1 MNKTRKLVVVLGMH
15 RSGTSAVMNALACMG
30 VSLGDDLLP
39 AGKDNPKGFFED
51 KSINDLNIEMLSVI
65 GQDWFSLSLVTDAQV
80 DRLVTLGYLE
90 KAADLLRAKIAGH
103 EYFGF
108 KDPRVSKLL
117 KFWIKVFALL
127 ECETRYVLCLRH
139 PLSVA
144 NSVLKR
150 NKTPIRKG
158 YLLWLSYNL
167 AIITQALSTPLVALD
182 YDQLMESPTKQ
193 LEFIAQQLD
202 LEIQPEL
209 VAGFANEFLDDN
221 LRHTTFSTADL
232 KKDWQCPPVVISA
245 YDICSGLLLA
255 DNQQA
260 IAHFNDLYLAQK
272 EQLDEEF
279 LLLDQIEKAA
289 IDYVYTSENIP
300 GLKQLVEERTQWA
313 KSLELRVDEVSAW
326 AKSLERQTEER
337 TQWAK
342 TMEVEL
348 GERTQWAKTLEVQ
361 LDERTL
367 WATSLE
373 QQVAE
378 RTGWAKSLEEQLEER
393 TLWATSLEQQVAER
407 TGWAKSL
414 EQSLDE
420 RTLWAKSLDKE
431 LTDVRTHAT
440 QLDIELDGVRV
451 SLAQL
456 NEKNLQLEQSL
467 HELNTQF
474 ASAQQKIEQQLQQIE
489 YHQSVVK
496 HLEHQLA
503 DVKADYARV
512 INSRSWK
519 LTMPMRVLGRLMR
532 GETHSLVTALKPR
545 IRRLARVAYQRL
557 PLSARIKNT
566 LAGMVYR
573 VAGPLFEGVVHYEMW
588 RRSGKPH
595 LPAIATHGVIAADDI
610 QSVLTSLII
619 PASASPVVSVIIPSY
634 GNLPVTLTCLASIAR
649 HAPNVAIEVIVME
662 DHSPDHEIHCLQQV
676 QGLRYEVNPVNLGFL
691 RSCNRSVS
699 FAKGKYIYLLN
710 NDTEVTDG
718 WLDTML
724 SVFAIKDDCGMVG
737 SKLVYPDGRLQ
748 EAGGILWKDG
758 SAWNFG
764 RLQDPQRPEFNYL
777 KEADYC
783 SGASLLIEKDFF
795 LELGLFDEL
804 YVPAYYEDTDLAFKV
819 RAAGKKVYFQPASVI
834 VHYEGVSN
842 GTDTGA
848 GIKSFQVANQ
858 KKFLEKWQSVLAQHF
873 NNAECVFKAKDRS
886 WDKPCVVVVDHYVLQ
901 PDRDAGSRSTLAI
914 MTSLQK
920 MGFTVKFWPDNL
932 WYDPEYTPR
941 LQQLGVEVLYGGE
954 YIGRFDE
961 WLSSAEGCVSHVLL
975 NRPHIAVNY
984 VDILQRHPK
993 ISSVYYGHDLHFER
1007 LQREYDLNPQPS
1019 LKKDRDYFYELET
1032 SIWKK
1037 VDVVLYPS
1045 QEEADS
1051 VKRIAPAVNS
1061 AAVCPYVY
1069 EGLDRYAHRQVVSG
1083 NKIIFVAGFGHPP
1096 NTDAAVWFVQEIYPL
1111 IKAQRPDATL
1121 YLIGSKPTDQVLQLQ
1136 NESIVV
1142 TGYVTDEELA
1152 AYYASARVAVVPLRF
1167 GAGVKNKVVEAMAYG
1182 VPLITTEVGAQ
1193 GLESLAN
1200 LIPVTSIP
1208 DLFAHH
1214 LLTVMNSD
1222 DRWTQLSV
1230 AGNTYVAHRYS
1241 FASMKRTLVAAF
1253 NRE

>member
-1 MNKTRKLVVVLGMH
+1 MNTTKRLVVVLGMH

-51 KSINDLNIEMLSVI
+51 KSINDLNIEMLDVI

-80 DRLVTLGYLE
+80 ARLVAAGYLE
-90 KAADLLRAKIAGH
+90 KAADLLRAKMIGH

-127 ECETRYVLCLRH
+127 GCETRYVLCLRH

-167 AIITQALSTPLVALD
+167 AITTEALSTPLVALD
-182 YDQLMESPTKQ
+182 YDQLMESPGAQ
-193 LEFIAQQLD
+193 LKFLAQQLN
-202 LEIQPEL
+202 LEIQPDL
-209 VAGFANEFLDDN
+209 AAGFANEFLDDN
-221 LRHTTFSTADL
+221 LRHTTFSAADL
-232 KKDWQCPPVVISA
+232 KNDWQCPPAVISA
-245 YDICSGLLLA
+245 YDISNGLLLA
-255 DNQQA
+255 DNQTA
-260 IAHFNDLYLAQK
+260 ITRFNELYLAQK
-272 EQLDEEF
+272 QQLDDEF

-289 IDYVYTSENIP
+289 IDYVHTSENIP
-300 GLKQLVEERTQWA
+300 GLKQLIEERTQWA
-313 KSLELRVDEVSAW
+313 KSLELRVDEVTAW
-326 AKSLERQTEER
+326 AKSLELQTDER

-342 TMEVEL
+342 ALEVQL
-348 GERTQWAKTLEVQ
+348 DERTQWAKTLEEQ
-361 LDERTL
+361 IDERTH
-367 WATSLE
+367 WAKSLE
-373 QQVAE
+373 QQVTE
-378 RTGWAKSLEEQLEER
+378 RTGWAKSLEEQL
-393 TLWATSLEQQVAER
+393 
-407 TGWAKSL
+407 
-414 EQSLDE
+414 DE
-420 RTLWAKSLDKE
+420 RTLWAKSLEQTLEERTLWAESLDKE
-431 LTDVRTHAT
+431 LIDVRTHAA
-440 QLDIELDGVRV
+440 QLSIELDAARV
-451 SLAQL
+451 
-456 NEKNLQLEQSL
+456 NLTQL
-467 HELNTQF
+467 HELLEGLTGQL
-474 ASAQQKIEQQLQQIE
+474 ASANQKINQQAQQIE
-489 YHQSVVK
+489 YHQSVAK

-503 DVKADYARV
+503 EVKADYARV

-519 LTMPMRVLGRLMR
+519 LTMPLRVLGRLMR
-532 GETHSLVTALKPR
+532 GETHSLVVALKPR
-545 IRRLARVAYQRL
+545 IRRLARVVYQRL
-557 PLSARIKNT
+557 PLNARIKNA

-573 VAGPLFEGVVHYEMW
+573 VAGPLFDGVVHYEMW

-595 LPAIATHGVIAADDI
+595 LPAIATQGVIAPDDI
-610 QSVLTSLII
+610 QSVLANLIV
-619 PASASPVVSVIIPSY
+619 PGSASPVVSVIIPSY

-649 HAPNVAIEVIVME
+649 HPPKIAIEVIVME

-699 FAKGKYIYLLN
+699 FANGKYIYLLN

-718 WLDTML
+718 WLDRML
-724 SVFAIKDDCGMVG
+724 DVFAMKDDCGMVG

-748 EAGGILWKDG
+748 EAGGILWRDG

-795 LELGLFDEL
+795 IELGLFDEL

-848 GIKSFQVANQ
+848 GIKAFQVANQ
-858 KKFLEKWQSVLAQHF
+858 KKFFKKWQSVLAQHF

-954 YIGRFDE
+954 YIGRFDD

-975 NRPHIAVNY
+975 NRPHIAANY
-984 VDILQRHPK
+984 VDILQRYPD
-993 ISSVYYGHDLHFER
+993 ICCVYYGHDLHFER
-1007 LQREYDLNPQPS
+1007 LQREYDLNPQPT

-1037 VDVVLYPS
+1037 VDRVLYPS

-1051 VKRIAPAVNS
+1051 VKRIAPAINA

-1136 NESIVV
+1136 TESIVV

-1152 AYYASARVAVVPLRF
+1152 AHYASARVAVVPLRF

-1182 VPLITTEVGAQ
+1182 VPLITTEVGIQ
-1193 GLESLAN
+1193 GLAGAGQ
-1200 LIPVTSIP
+1200 LIPVTSVAA
-1208 DLFAHH
+1208 DFAYHV
-1214 LLTVMNSD
+1214 LDVIESD
-1222 DRWTQLSV
+1222 RKWLDYSS
-1230 AGNTYVAHRYS
+1230 AGNQYVATHYS
-1241 FASMKRTLVAAF
+1241 LDTMIATLKKSF
-1253 NRE
+1253 LD